1 MPSISRLRLCL
12 HSVRI
17 GGFLAANATVLAA
30 PAGASHFHG
39 WQDLLTN
46 KVIACGIAAIALF
59 VISLLL
65 RGIVKLISLAMV
77 VVLALGAFWF
87 LRDAWSHR
95 AELLPREW
103 NALADKTLQSPKAQ
117 AAWQSVQKELSHVS
131 AETRAR
137 LSAGTDD
144 ARKSLSAMLEAKAAE
159 MRKTGGKSEAEEL
172 LRLRELF
179 ATKR

>member
-1 MPSISRLRLCL
+1 M
-12 HSVRI
+12 
-17 GGFLAANATVLAA
+17 
-30 PAGASHFHG
+30 
-39 WQDLLTN
+39 
-46 KVIACGIAAIALF
+46 
-59 VISLLL
+59 
-65 RGIVKLISLAMV
+65 
-77 VVLALGAFWF
+77 
-87 LRDAWSHR
+87 
-95 AELLPREW
+95 
-103 NALADKTLQSPKAQ
+103 
-117 AAWQSVQKELSHVS
+117 S